1 MAGAFVTG
9 VWLLD
14 RGTALVALPALWIA
28 TLTGVFVRTRHPATM
43 HALSRHYHTELATF
57 GLIVAGMHGVT
68 GTLDAL
74 LLGAGLAPP
83 PQYPGWLFAAGV
95 ALGALSLGAILLAVA
110 SFLAPWRFEN
120 PSLVH
125 AGAYVGFGF
134 GVVHAV
140 AIGTDVVGLTE
151 HLVALGVLT
160 LAAALVVKFLVG
172 LGTGIRQVVGV

>member
-14 RGTALVALPALWIA
+14 RGTALVSLPALWLA
-28 TLTGVFVRTRHPATM
+28 VLTGVFYRTNRPATL
-43 HALSRHYHTELATF
+43 HRLSNRWHTRLSAFALV
-57 GLIVAGMHGVT
+57 VAGMHAVT

-74 LLGAGLAPP
+74 LLEAGLAPA
-83 PQYPGWLFAAGV
+83 PQYPGWLFLAGV
-95 ALGALSLGAILLAVA
+95 VVGLCSLVTLLVAVV

-125 AGAYVGFGF
+125 ALAYVGFGF

-140 AIGTDVVGLTE
+140 AVGTDVVGLTE
-151 HLVALGVLT
+151 RLAVASLLVV
-160 LAAALVVKFLVG
+160 AAALVVRL
-172 LGTGIRQVVGV
+172 VVGVGHTVRRVAAR

>member
-14 RGTALVALPALWIA
+14 RGTALVTLPALWLA
-28 TLTGVFVRTRHPATM
+28 VLSGVFVRTRRPAVVHRLSTRFHVEISVFGLLVAAM
-43 HALSRHYHTELATF
+43 HA
-57 GLIVAGMHGVT
+57 VV

-74 LLGAGLAPP
+74 MLGAGLAPAP
-83 PQYPGWLFAAGV
+83 SYPGWLFLAGV
-95 ALGALSLGAILLAVA
+95 TVGFLSLGTILVAVV

-125 AGAYVGFGF
+125 ALAYVGFAF
-134 GVVHAV
+134 GAVHAV

-151 HLVALGVLT
+151 RLVLFSLLVVAS
-160 LAAALVVKFLVG
+160 ALVVKLA
-172 LGTGIRQVVGV
+172 VGVGAGVRRIVTT